1 MTDHQKYMKRC
12 IELAKLG
19 MGNVAPNPM
28 VGSVIVHKSKIIGEG
43 FHRQYGQAHAE
54 VNAINS
60 VKNKSLLKSSTIYV
74 SLEPCAHHG
83 KTPPCADLIVEKQIP
98 RVVIAC
104 IDTFAKVSGKGIDK
118 LRNAGCDVTVGVLEQ
133 ESIELNK
140 RFFTFHNKKRPYI
153 ILKWAETIDGFI
165 DIDQREKNAVE
176 PYWITNS
183 LSKKLVHKW
192 RTEEAAFMVGTN
204 TAINDNPQLTV
215 REWKGRNPLRIVVDR
230 DLKLPNTLNLFD
242 NEAKTIVF
250 NNKKH
255 NFADN
260 VEFVNIAFNN
270 SLHEIV
276 NELYARNIQSLVVE
290 GGRLLLESFIQN
302 NLWDEARVFIGNK
315 KFKTGVKAPV
325 FNQIPYSTKMIDDS
339 KLMFFNNT
347 KIKNT
352 DIHENS

>member
-28 VGSVIVHKSKIIGEG
+28 VGSVIVHKGKIIGEG

-60 VKNKSLLKSSTIYV
+60 VKNKDLLKESTIYV
-74 SLEPCAHHG
+74 NLEPCAHHG
-83 KTPPCADLIVEKQIP
+83 KTPPCADLILEKQIP
-98 RVVIAC
+98 KVVIAC
-104 IDTFAKVSGKGIDK
+104 VDTFAKVAGKGIEK
-118 LRNAGCDVTVGVLEQ
+118 LRNSGCDVTVGVLEQ
-133 ESIELNK
+133 ESIDLNK

-165 DIDQREKNAVE
+165 DISRRGKNAVE

-215 REWKGRNPLRIVVDR
+215 REWKGRNPLRIVIDR
-230 DLKLPNTLNLFD
+230 ELRLPQTLNIFD

-250 NNKKH
+250 NSKKH

-260 VEFVNIAFNN
+260 IEFIKIKFND
-270 SLHEIV
+270 SLHEII
-276 NELYARNIQSLVVE
+276 NELYVRDIQSVVVE

-315 KFKTGVKAPV
+315 KFKAGTKAPV
-325 FNQIPYSTKMIDDS
+325 FNEIPYSTEMINDS
-339 KLMFFNNT
+339 KLMLFNNT
-347 KIKNT
+347 TIRKYIT
-352 DIHENS
+352 T